1 MILRSATHTVK
12 TRLVRT
18 CGIMTDNRLQ
28 LLHEIKLIT
37 GVVEVGLFCK
47 MARACYF
54 GNEVRSMSNVQV
66 GSSTH

>member
-1 MILRSATHTVK
+1 MV
-12 TRLVRT
+12 
-18 CGIMTDNRLQ
+18 DNRFQ

-54 GNEVRSMSNVQV
+54 GNEVRSMSNVQM

>member
-1 MILRSATHTVK
+1 MRCRLCMGLEVCRTV
-12 TRLVRT
+12 
-18 CGIMTDNRLQ
+18 TDHYLQ
-28 LLHEIKLIT
+28 LLYEIKLIT

-66 GSSTH
+66 ASSTH